1 MGGGGEESGGERG
14 YSHGFVSLCSLQTY
28 KTDKPTV
35 NGHARRERRND
46 RERSHLPRDY
56 PSCSV
61 SDSHRV
67 PIGFTVCSR
76 FTVLARQTR
85 LTRETTTTVAATC
98 RDLRFLGI
106 FALSLR
112 AIPQVSVLLRSFRRV
127 KKKSK
132 REINLVDPSDGRRD
146 LHLSPP
152 LLPHRSVTD
161 FRRVFPR
168 AAGIRASIRDRACRW
183 PVISSG
189 TGRTA
194 CI

>member
-127 KKKSK
+127 KKKANVKSTSS
-132 REINLVDPSDGRRD
+132 IPPMGGGIST
-146 LHLSPP
+146 SPP